1 MKNARIKLSEIRV
14 GQLVVTSDSAEA
26 QVRTVESIDG
36 LMVTLTWYEGTSQCI
51 QGVDYSL
58 LRVPTI
64 AQVEYSINNNGRLA
78 NLQDVADVT
87 LLIG

>member
-1 MKNARIKLSEIRV
+1 MKKAIKLKDIYV

-26 QVRTVESIDG
+26 QVRTVESVDG
-36 LMVTLTWYEGTSQCI
+36 FIVTLTWYEGTSQCI

-58 LRVPTI
+58 LGLPTL
-64 AQVEYSINNNGRLA
+64 AQIEYSISNYGRLA
-78 NLQDVADVT
+78 NLQDVEDVT

>member
-1 MKNARIKLSEIRV
+1 MKSIKLKDIRP
-14 GQLVVTSDSAEA
+14 GQLVVTSDSPDA
-26 QVRTVESIDG
+26 QVRTVESVDG
-36 LMVTLTWYEGTSQCI
+36 VQVTLTWYEASSQCI

-64 AQVEYSINNNGRLA
+64 AQIEYTISHYGRLA
-78 NLQDVADVT
+78 NLDDVKDVA

>member
-1 MKNARIKLSEIRV
+1 MSKKIKLQNIYV

-26 QVRTVESIDG
+26 QVRTVESVEG
-36 LMVTLTWYEGTSQCI
+36 LMVTLTWYEGTNQCI

-58 LRVPTI
+58 LSVPTV
-64 AQVEYSINNNGRLA
+64 AQIEFSINNYGRLA
-78 NLQDVADVT
+78 NLQDVEDVT

>member
-1 MKNARIKLSEIRV
+1 MSKKIKLKDIYV

-26 QVRTVESIDG
+26 QVRTVESVEG
-36 LMVTLTWYEGTSQCI
+36 FQVTLTWYEGTNQCI

-58 LRVPTI
+58 LSVPTV
-64 AQVEYSINNNGRLA
+64 AQIEYSINNYGRLA
-78 NLQDVADVT
+78 NLQDVEDVT